1 MYNNPFLYNP
11 SNLASVAPASKGLLA
26 SIKAI
31 NWGGILS
38 NTQKTLG
45 IINQTIPIV
54 YQVKPMMNN
63 ARTMLKIASSLKGD
77 NNKNKSLNSN
87 NISTNIN
94 SQGVNISNISTQNN
108 TNPIIDYNKPY
119 FFI

>member
-1 MYNNPFLYNP
+1 MFNNPFMYTPYMN
-11 SNLASVAPASKGLLA
+11 SAANMATPAISKGLFS

-54 YQVKPMMNN
+54 YQVKPIINN
-63 ARTMLKIASSLKGD
+63 AKTMFKIANTIKSDNKENKNQIQTSKTENINSKNMHNYNENTNID
-77 NNKNKSLNSN
+77 NNK
-87 NISTNIN
+87 
-94 SQGVNISNISTQNN
+94 
-108 TNPIIDYNKPY
+108 PM